1 MESRELMDLVSNRGL
16 IVKALL
22 GALEHQR
29 SLLSSNQISFAEWE
43 SETQDIVDASSVFG
57 VSEELLSRIGTESEQ
72 S

>member
-1 MESRELMDLVSNRGL
+1 MESRELMGVVSNRDL
-16 IVKALL
+16 IVEALL

-29 SLLSSNQISFAEWE
+29 SLLGSNQISFAEWKD
-43 SETQDIVDASSVFG
+43 ETQDIINTSSIFG